1 MDYKEEQQQ
10 ELEALEAIYFDEFEK
25 LNEEPPSF
33 RISIKSEDPYEDYEE
48 VEDHGIISLYFYI
61 EYPETYPEV
70 KPIMEIQEA
79 ENLDEN
85 DINKLLEELDQ
96 TAEENIGLGMVF
108 TLSSQLK
115 ETIDN
120 LVIERKEQRER
131 EEEERIKREEEEE
144 RKKHEGTKVTVESF
158 LDWKAK
164 FDKEMKELEEESQMK
179 QKKKNEFKKV
189 KNVLTGR
196 QLFEQ
201 DTTLLD
207 SDKAFAEEG
216 DVEVDLALF
225 EDEMDNLDLDD
236 EDEDEDEFIV
246 ANHLTED

>member
-10 ELEALEAIYFDEFEK
+10 ELEALESIYFDEFEK
-25 LNEEPPSF
+25 VNDEPPQF
-33 RISIKSEDPYEDYEE
+33 RILIQSQDPYEYLDDG
-48 VEDHGIISLYFYI
+48 EDHEIIKCYLYI
-61 EYPETYPEV
+61 EFPETYPEV
-70 KPIMEIQEA
+70 KPIMEIQDY
-79 ENLDEN
+79 ENLDESE
-85 DINKLLEELDQ
+85 ISSLLEELDQ
-96 TAEENIGLGMVF
+96 ASEENLGMGMIF

-115 ETIDN
+115 DTVDN
-120 LVIERKEQRER
+120 MVMERKEQKER

-158 LDWKAK
+158 LAWKAK
-164 FDKEMKELEEESQMK
+164 FDQEQKELEEENQLK
-179 QKKKNEFKKV
+179 QKKKNEFKKI

-225 EDEMDNLDLDD
+225 EDEMENLDISD
-236 EDEDEDEFIV
+236 EEDEDEFIV

>member
-10 ELEALEAIYFDEFEK
+10 ELEALESIYFDEFEK
-25 LNEEPPSF
+25 INDDPPSF
-33 RISIKSEDPYEDYEE
+33 RVLIESQDLYEDLGDE
-48 VEDHGIISLYFYI
+48 VEHDVIKCYLYV
-61 EYPETYPEV
+61 EYPKTYPEV
-70 KPIMEIQEA
+70 KPIMEIQDYEG
-79 ENLDEN
+79 LDEN
-85 DINKLLEELDQ
+85 DIRSLMEELDQ
-96 TAEENIGLGMVF
+96 AAEENLGMGMVF
-108 TLSSQLK
+108 TLTSQLK
-115 ETIDN
+115 ETVDN
-120 LVIERKEQRER
+120 LVVERKEKRER

-158 LDWKAK
+158 LAWKAK
-164 FDKEMKELEEESQMK
+164 FDKEMKELEEENQIK

-225 EDEMDNLDLDD
+225 EDEMENLDLSD
-236 EDEDEDEFIV
+236 EEDEDEFIV

>member
-10 ELEALEAIYFDEFEK
+10 ELEALESIYFDEFEK
-25 LNEEPPSF
+25 INDDPPSF
-33 RISIKSEDPYEDYEE
+33 RILIESQDPYEDLGDDEPH
-48 VEDHGIISLYFYI
+48 DIIRCYLYI
-61 EYPETYPEV
+61 EYPSNYPEV
-70 KPIMEIQEA
+70 KPIMEIQEY
-79 ENLDEN
+79 EGLDDS
-85 DINKLLEELDQ
+85 DISTLLEELDQ
-96 TAEENIGLGMVF
+96 VAEENIGMGMVF

-115 ETIDN
+115 ETVDN
-120 LVIERKEQRER
+120 LVIERKEQKER

-158 LDWKAK
+158 LAWKAK
-164 FDKEMKELEEESQMK
+164 FDQEQKELEEENQMK

-189 KNVLTGR
+189 KSVLTGR

-225 EDEMDNLDLDD
+225 EDEMENLDLSD
-236 EDEDEDEFIV
+236 EEDEDEFIV

>member
-10 ELEALEAIYFDEFEK
+10 ELEALESIYFEEFEK
-25 LNEEPPSF
+25 INDEPPSF
-33 RISIKSEDPYEDYEE
+33 RIKIDAEDPYEIYGDDEPHDTIKCY
-48 VEDHGIISLYFYI
+48 LYI
-61 EYPETYPEV
+61 EYPSTYPEV
-70 KPIMEIQEA
+70 KPVMEIQDYEG
-79 ENLDEN
+79 LDES
-85 DINKLLEELDQ
+85 DISSLLEELDQ
-96 TAEENIGLGMVF
+96 AAEENLGMGMVF

-115 ETIDN
+115 ETLDN
-120 LVIERKEQRER
+120 LAVERKEQKER
-131 EEEERIKREEEEE
+131 EEEERRKREEEEE

-158 LDWKAK
+158 LAWKAK
-164 FDKEMKELEEESQMK
+164 FEQEQKELEEENQLK

-225 EDEMDNLDLDD
+225 EDEMENLDISDE
-236 EDEDEDEFIV
+236 EDEDEYVV